1 MDYSANMKRYWQKAR
16 AFLVGYGNY
25 YVIGLAI
32 LCVYAIL
39 QIKLGFAF
47 NLGSSEDAESWN
59 QIIESLSYSYLAGYF
74 FYLLTVRLPYWEMK
88 IKVHEALKRKAE
100 KIDSNYQE
108 CLISVLPPG
117 SQVNF
122 EMKEEI
128 VVAIFKEFSYLGNCR
143 LSSFGM
149 EVTAVDY
156 IKAKHEE
163 NQRLATTILEYKP
176 WLSAGVISQIEEI
189 RNSDLSSIVI
199 ALTNPKLAK
208 ILDNE
213 GSRATLAGTMWKM
226 ASLAKEIKET
236 I

>member
-1 MDYSANMKRYWQKAR
+1 MKKYWQKDT
-16 AFLVGYGNY
+16 AFLVEYGNY

-32 LCVYAIL
+32 LCLYAIL
-39 QIKLGFAF
+39 QIKLGLAF
-47 NLGSSEDAESWN
+47 YFGSSEDAESWN
-59 QIIESLSYSYLAGYF
+59 QIIEGLSYSYLAGYF

-88 IKVHEALKRKAE
+88 IKVREALKRKAE

-117 SQVNF
+117 SQVTF

-128 VVAIFKEFSYLGNCR
+128 VVAIFKEFSYLGKCR
-143 LSSFGM
+143 LSSLGV
-149 EVTAVDY
+149 EATAIEY

-163 NQRLATTILEYKP
+163 NQRLATTLLEYKP
-176 WLSAGVISQIEEI
+176 WLSADAISQIEEI

>member
-1 MDYSANMKRYWQKAR
+1 MEEERIMKKYWQKTT
-16 AFLVGYGNY
+16 AFLVEYGNY

-32 LCVYAIL
+32 LCLYAIL
-39 QIKLGFAF
+39 QIKLGLAF
-47 NLGSSEDAESWN
+47 YLGSSEDAGSWN
-59 QIIESLSYSYLAGYF
+59 QIIEGLSYSYLAGYF
-74 FYLLTVRLPYWEMK
+74 FYFLTVRLPYWEMK
-88 IKVHEALKRKAE
+88 IKVREALKRKAE
-100 KIDSNYQE
+100 KIDSNYKE

-117 SQVNF
+117 SQVKF

-128 VVAIFKEFSYLGNCR
+128 VVAIFKEFSYLGKCR
-143 LSSFGM
+143 LSSFGV
-149 EVTAVDY
+149 EATAIEY

-163 NQRLATTILEYKP
+163 NQRLATTLLEYKP
-176 WLSAGVISQIEEI
+176 WLSADAITQIEEI

-208 ILDNE
+208 ILDSE
-213 GSRATLAGTMWKM
+213 DSRATLAGTMWKM

>member
-1 MDYSANMKRYWQKAR
+1 MKRYCQKVR
-16 AFLVGYGNY
+16 VFLVEYGNY
-25 YVIGLAI
+25 YVIGVAV
-32 LCVYAIL
+32 LCIYAIL

-47 NLGSSEDAESWN
+47 YLGNSEEAESWN
-59 QIIESLSYSYLAGYF
+59 QIIEGLSYSYLAGYF
-74 FYLLTVRLPYWEMK
+74 FYFLTVRLPYWKMK
-88 IKVHEALKRKAE
+88 IKIHEALKRKVE

-128 VVAIFKEFSYLGNCR
+128 VVAIFKEFSYLGKCR
-143 LSSFGM
+143 LSSFGV
-149 EVTAVDY
+149 EVTAIDY

-176 WLSAGVISQIEEI
+176 WLSADAISQIEEI
-189 RNSDLSSIVI
+189 RNSDLSSMAI
-199 ALTNPKLAK
+199 ALTNPKLSK
-208 ILDNE
+208 VLDNE